1 MRPACATP
9 STWKTAPRSCAPPAA
24 ISLNPSPPSVKMAPP
39 SGHRCNGSNDLST
52 ERESCGLRDQLQS
65 VDAVY
70 RNSAGNTRP
79 AVPDLAR
86 QTPHLPRRELSR
98 RRYCP
103 LPALTRT
110 GLSDRTYPSRGPR
123 IRPGSSGPV
132 SAQGQRV
139 PRRHARQL
147 PRTGGTVQLQLP
159 LCRERTLLSPERLP
173 RRGAGLQRRV
183 RPAGCRSPRRL
194 PTLKHLIKVE
204 DQSGNPLLPGAVAYE
219 SIVDTAL
226 PAAPMPVP
234 TGDELYILYTGGTT
248 GMPKGVLWRQRDIFV
263 SAMGGRLH
271 SSTVPFASYHD
282 IVEQVRSAAG
292 SMSSLLL
299 PPLMHGA
306 AQWMAFQA
314 ITLGGFLA
322 IPDRVD
328 RLQPAEVLRLAEREG
343 VRVIPVVG
351 DAIARPLVAEIQAGD
366 YDLSN
371 VLLVTNGGAAL
382 SPVVRDAL
390 KAVLPHAALMD
401 AVGASE
407 SGSQMSVVI
416 SADHN
421 DEVSVFT
428 PQPDTAV
435 LAEDL
440 SRVLTAGAGGEG
452 WLARRDYIPLGY
464 MGDRAKTEKTF
475 PTVDGV
481 RWSVPGDR
489 ARALPDGRLGLLG
502 RDSATINS
510 GGEKIFAEEV
520 ERAVACHPAVYDVIV
535 VGRPSQRWG
544 SEVVAVVQLVDGA
557 EPTDTDLRE
566 ACAQHLARY
575 KIPKSFVRTTEV
587 VRSPAGKADY
597 RWAKQVAARDTHS
610 HHDDRDTAA
619 AL

>member
-1 MRPACATP
+1 VDSAISFNL
-9 STWKTAPRSCAPPAA
+9 STLFNEIAQAIPDQTFLIWRDKRLTYRDVNSRVDGIAHYLRSQGLGCRIERTHLAGHESGQDHLALYLRNGNEYLEAMIGSYRARVAPFNCSFRYVESELYYLLNDSHAAALVYNAEFAPRVAA
-24 ISLNPSPPSVKMAPP
+24 V
-39 SGHRCNGSNDLST
+39 
-52 ERESCGLRDQLQS
+52 RD
-65 VDAVY
+65 
-70 RNSAGNTRP
+70 
-79 AVPDLAR
+79 
-86 QTPHLPRRELSR
+86 
-98 RRYCP
+98 
-103 LPALTRT
+103 
-110 GLSDRTYPSRGPR
+110 
-123 IRPGSSGPV
+123 
-132 SAQGQRV
+132 
-139 PRRHARQL
+139 
-147 PRTGGTVQLQLP
+147 
-159 LCRERTLLSPERLP
+159 
-173 RRGAGLQRRV
+173 
-183 RPAGCRSPRRL
+183 RL
-194 PTLKHLIKVE
+194 PTLKHLIQVE

-219 SIVDTAL
+219 SIVDTA
-226 PAAPMPVP
+226 PPMSPMPVP
-234 TGDELYILYTGGTT
+234 TGDDLYILYTGGTT
-248 GMPKGVLWRQRDIFV
+248 GMPKGVLWRQHDIFV
-263 SAMGGRLH
+263 SAMGGRPH
-271 SSTVPFASYHD
+271 SSTVPFTSYHD
-282 IVEQVRSAAG
+282 IAEQARSAAG
-292 SMSSLLL
+292 SMSFLLL

-322 IPDRVD
+322 IPNRVD
-328 RLQPAEVLRLAEREG
+328 RLQPAEALRLAEREG
-343 VRVIPVVG
+343 VRCIPLVG
-351 DAIARPLVAEIQAGD
+351 DAIARPLVAQMQAGD

-382 SPVVRDAL
+382 SPAVRDAL
-390 KAVLPHAALMD
+390 KAALPHAALMD

-440 SRVLTAGAGGEG
+440 SSVLTGSAGGEG

-464 MGDRAKTEKTF
+464 LGDRAKTEKTF

-489 ARALPDGRLGLLG
+489 ARALPDGRIELLG

-520 ERAVACHPAVYDVIV
+520 ERAVACHPAVYDAIV

-557 EPTDTDLRE
+557 DPTDTDLRD
-566 ACAQHLARY
+566 ACAQHLAGY
-575 KIPKSFVRTTEV
+575 KIPKSFVRTTKV

-597 RWAKQVAARDTHS
+597 RWAKQVAARDTHT
-610 HHDDRDTAA
+610 HHDDRDAAA

>member
-1 MRPACATP
+1 MDSATSFNL
-9 STWKTAPRSCAPPAA
+9 STLFNAIAQAIPDQTFLIWRDKRLTYRDVNSRVDGIAHYLRSLGLGCQIERTHLAGHESGQDHLALYLRNGNEYLEAMIGSYRARVAPFNCSFRYVESELYYLLNDSQAKALVYNAEFAPRVAA
-24 ISLNPSPPSVKMAPP
+24 V
-39 SGHRCNGSNDLST
+39 
-52 ERESCGLRDQLQS
+52 RDS
-65 VDAVY
+65 
-70 RNSAGNTRP
+70 
-79 AVPDLAR
+79 
-86 QTPHLPRRELSR
+86 
-98 RRYCP
+98 
-103 LPALTRT
+103 
-110 GLSDRTYPSRGPR
+110 
-123 IRPGSSGPV
+123 
-132 SAQGQRV
+132 
-139 PRRHARQL
+139 
-147 PRTGGTVQLQLP
+147 
-159 LCRERTLLSPERLP
+159 
-173 RRGAGLQRRV
+173 
-183 RPAGCRSPRRL
+183 L
-194 PTLKHLIKVE
+194 PTLKHLIQVE

-219 SIVDTAL
+219 SIVDTAR
-226 PAAPMPVP
+226 PASPMPVP
-234 TGDELYILYTGGTT
+234 TGDDLYILYTGGTT
-248 GMPKGVLWRQRDIFV
+248 GMPKGVLWRQHDIFV
-263 SAMGGRLH
+263 SAMGGRPH
-271 SSTVPFASYHD
+271 SSKVPFASYHD
-282 IVEQVRSAAG
+282 IVEQACSAAG
-292 SMSSLLL
+292 SMSFLLL

-314 ITLGGFLA
+314 ITLGGFLV

-328 RLQPAEVLRLAEREG
+328 GLQPAEVLRLAEREG
-343 VRVIPVVG
+343 VRSIPVIG

-371 VLLVTNGGAAL
+371 VLLVTNGGASL
-382 SPVVRDAL
+382 SPAVREAL

-440 SRVLTAGAGGEG
+440 SSVLTGGAGGEG

-464 MGDRAKTEKTF
+464 LGDRAKTEKTF

-481 RWSVPGDR
+481 RWAVPGDR
-489 ARALPDGRLGLLG
+489 ARALPDGRIELLG

-566 ACAQHLARY
+566 VCAQHLASY
-575 KIPKSFVRTTEV
+575 KIPKSFVLTTKVE
-587 VRSPAGKADY
+587 RSPAGKADY
-597 RWAKQVAARDTHS
+597 RWAKQVAARDTHT